1 MPKRT
6 LALITGLIL
15 LTIILLFAATRTSQP
30 PVQKVPT
37 PSVPLVAT
45 LTPTP
50 PAYTTL
56 ELSPNPVN
64 LSTNAKGTIQVL
76 INTDQ
81 NVATGVQME
90 LSYDPSALTNIQVT
104 PGTFF
109 QNALIVPQW
118 NKIDTINGRISHTQ
132 VLTPAQSGVKGKGI
146 IATITFTKLAGT
158 NLSQTSM
165 QFLPKTAVTESGI
178 SQSVLK
184 TSTGTTIYLS
194 TPTAKQ
200 GTQPNQTTS
209 Q

>member
-30 PVQKVPT
+30 PLQKTPT
-37 PSVPLVAT
+37 PSAPPLT

-64 LSTNAKGTIQVL
+64 LSKNAKGTIQVL

-146 IATITFTKLAGT
+146 IATITFTKLPGT
-158 NLSQTSM
+158 TLTQTSM
-165 QFLPKTAVTESGI
+165 QFLPKTEVTQSGI
-178 SQSVLK
+178 TPSVLK
-184 TSTGTTIYLS
+184 ASTGTTIYLS
-194 TPTAKQ
+194 TPPVRQ
-200 GTQPNQTTS
+200 ITQPNQTTN